1 MAADHQ
7 KYSPS
12 DYSAQDPD
20 FEARGRA
27 SFAKQTMMTT
37 IGAEILTLRPGY
49 VEIAMPFQPHIL
61 QQHGFVHAAALT
73 AIVDTACGF
82 AAMSMMPKGSGVL
95 TTEFKMNLMSPGKG
109 ERFVAVGRV
118 IKPGRQL
125 MVTLGECF
133 AEEAGRRKLITLMT
147 ATMMVMNTPGIVD

>member
-7 KYSPS
+7 KNSPP
-12 DYSAQDPD
+12 DYSAPDPD

-27 SFAKQTMMTT
+27 SFAKQTMMATL
-37 IGAEILTLRPGY
+37 GAEILTVRPGH
-49 VEIAMPFQPHIL
+49 VEIAMPFGPHIL

-82 AAMSMMPKGSGVL
+82 AAMSMMPKGAGVL

-133 AEEAGRRKLITLMT
+133 AEESGKRKLITLMT

>member
-7 KYSPS
+7 EISPP
-12 DYSAQDPD
+12 DPD

-27 SFAKQTMMTT
+27 SFARQAFMATL
-37 IGAEILTLRPGY
+37 GAEILRVKPGH
-49 VEIAMPFQPHIL
+49 VEIAMPNAPHIL
-61 QQHGFVHAAALT
+61 QQHGFVHAGALT
-73 AIVDTACGF
+73 AIVDNACGF
-82 AAMSMMPKGSGVL
+82 AAMTLMPRGSGVL

-109 ERFVAVGRV
+109 ERFIAVGRV

-125 MVTLGECF
+125 MVTMGECF
-133 AEEAGRRKLITLMT
+133 AEEGGRRKLITLMT